1 MRGFRKRH
9 LALAILV
16 LIGCVVVYFIINFP
30 WVFERQ
36 NYPGVYDVKILSDQ
50 LVWEAKWSP
59 DGAKIAMKTQKRRD
73 VTAPVVL
80 RILDVEKQTIEQI
93 PISAEKLSPT
103 NKFVLGYLD
112 WSPDGEYLTI
122 SGNPADKPELGIW
135 LINLENYEMMF
146 LTKGW
151 HFAWSPNGDRIAVMD
166 DLTPNLRIVYLK
178 DNKEDIIQLLKP
190 VDNIDWSPQGDRLVV
205 SSPEADGQG
214 YRVDRLYIIDIERE
228 DIQAFL
234 SDSFWTMRKPI
245 WLPDGD
251 WISFIIKNVP
261 EGGVIAAAPTTGQC
275 IFSWFPELKRIDSI
289 DITKD
294 GKKLLVVSWGD
305 LKIVDIEKAGGQH
318 LLPENLVCP

>member
-80 RILDVEKQTIEQI
+80 RILDVEKQTIEQV

-122 SGNPADKPELGIW
+122 SGNPADKPEHHGIW
-135 LINLENYEMMF
+135 ILNLLTYDMKM
-146 LTKGW
+146 LTKGRY
-151 HFAWSPNGDRIAVMD
+151 FAWSPNGNRIAIIQEK
-166 DLTPNLRIVYLK
+166 TLK
-178 DNKEDIIQLLKP
+178 ILHVEDNQEYSFQLLKT

-234 SDSFWTMRKPI
+234 SDSFWSMRKPI